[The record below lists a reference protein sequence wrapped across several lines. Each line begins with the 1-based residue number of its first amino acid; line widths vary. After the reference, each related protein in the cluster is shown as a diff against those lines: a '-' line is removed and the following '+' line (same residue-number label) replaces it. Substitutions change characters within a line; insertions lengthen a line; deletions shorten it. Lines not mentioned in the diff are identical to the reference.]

1 MNVKLLFFSVTNQIR
16 TYLRSHD
23 RMAKKLDTFF
33 FQKKSDHFDLK
44 RYYEHLQFK
53 TQMPTICLEQTS
65 VIQAISLQYTGSFLA
80 WPMVR
85 WLCNIGIF
93 VSKGFSGL

>member
-53 TQMPTICLEQTS
+53 TQMPYNLFRADIRHSSYKLT
-65 VIQAISLQYTGSFLA
+65 VY
-80 WPMVR
+80 R
-85 WLCNIGIF
+85 
-93 VSKGFSGL
+93 